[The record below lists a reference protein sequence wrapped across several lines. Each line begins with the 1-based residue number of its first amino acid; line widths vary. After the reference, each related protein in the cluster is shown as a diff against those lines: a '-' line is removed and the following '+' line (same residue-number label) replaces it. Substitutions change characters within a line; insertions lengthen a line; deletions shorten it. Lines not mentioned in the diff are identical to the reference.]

1 MTQMAKCNPI
11 PKNMNGRIGYSMTH
25 HQVSCLHS

>member
-11 PKNMNGRIGYSMTH
+11 PKKILMEEYSMTH